1 MTEKI
6 QFKAANP
13 PKTMKYDHFAHS
25 ALVPGHE
32 NLGIGH
38 VQAWQMYAH

>member
-25 ALVPGHE
+25 AME
-32 NLGIGH
+32 LGIDKAKKK
-38 VQAWQMYAH
+38 QN